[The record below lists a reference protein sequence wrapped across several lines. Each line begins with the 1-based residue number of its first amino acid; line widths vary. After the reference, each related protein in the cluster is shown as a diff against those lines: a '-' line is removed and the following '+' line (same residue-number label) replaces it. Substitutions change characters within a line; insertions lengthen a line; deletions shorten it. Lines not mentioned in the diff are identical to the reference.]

1 MRKKGEN
8 DEGEGGGR
16 GAGGGVP
23 PRLGEK
29 KKDLN
34 PTSDASTESE
44 ASKCSQSGLLVENS
58 KSAHM

>member
-23 PRLGEK
+23 PRLGK

-44 ASKCSQSGLLVENS
+44 ASKCSQGGLLVENS